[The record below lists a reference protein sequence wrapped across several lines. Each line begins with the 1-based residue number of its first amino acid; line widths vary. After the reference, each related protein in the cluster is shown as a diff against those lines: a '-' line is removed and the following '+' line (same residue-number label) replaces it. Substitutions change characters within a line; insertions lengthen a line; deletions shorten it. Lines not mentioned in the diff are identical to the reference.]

1 MTAPTHIAF
10 GLLTAAGAFALGG
23 DSLHGDL
30 PIGGYVVLG
39 SLLPDIDT
47 PNSAIGRAVP
57 FVSGPI
63 ERRWGHRTVT
73 HSLLALSALAVLA
86 LPLFFYRRAC
96 FGALLIGYGSHLAA
110 DCATKS
116 GLPLFYPNPAVCVFP
131 GSSRLRVRT
140 GSLLGEGVVLLVL
153 LILLLVSLPVLR
165 VGGIWRTVRY
175 LIGTPAAAYTDFR
188 DATSETVLVFEG
200 RWRRSRKAINGEAM
214 VLDATP
220 DWFLIAFGDR
230 VLVYGEQ
237 GDVLPDRSRVRETG
251 RAIRAEVLEVRGE
264 RFDQVLERVPK
275 GAFLSGRLAA
285 DTVFEPGIKGH
296 LYRGQHTSV
305 QVFPKALVFSY
316 ASRSQVARLSP
327 RRQAHPDSLARLRG
341 EVGSLTAQVNAM
353 QVRRPPV
360 HYLKLREVQMALAA
374 RRRALDGVR
383 DRTVRFTGGLFVRIP
398 KGRK

>member
-23 DSLHGDL
+23 DSLPGDL
-30 PIGGYVVLG
+30 PIGGCVMLG

-73 HSLLALSALAVLA
+73 HSLLALSALAVLT
-86 LPLFFYRRAC
+86 LPLFFYRRTW

-116 GLPLFYPNPAVCVFP
+116 GVPLFYPNPAVCVFP

-153 LILLLVSLPVLR
+153 LILLLMSLPVLQ
-165 VGGIWRTVRY
+165 VGGIWRAVRY
-175 LIGTPAAAYTDFR
+175 VMGTLGAAYMDYR
-188 DATSETVLVFEG
+188 GATSEAVLVFEG
-200 RWRRSRKAINGEAM
+200 RWRTSRKAIEGEAV
-214 VLDATP
+214 VLNATP
-220 DWFLIAFGDR
+220 DWFLIGFGER
-230 VLVYGEQ
+230 VLIYGEQ
-237 GDVLPDRSRVRETG
+237 GDILPDRSRVRETG
-251 RAIRAEVLEVRGE
+251 RPIRTEVLEVRGE
-264 RFDQVLERVPK
+264 RFGEVLERVPEE
-275 GAFLSGRLAA
+275 AFLSGRLAA

-305 QVFPKALVFSY
+305 RVFPKALVFSH
-316 ASRSQVARLSP
+316 APRVQVARLSP
-327 RRQAHPDSLARLRG
+327 RREAHPDSLSRLRG

-374 RRRALDGVR
+374 RRRALDGLR

-398 KGRK
+398 RGRE